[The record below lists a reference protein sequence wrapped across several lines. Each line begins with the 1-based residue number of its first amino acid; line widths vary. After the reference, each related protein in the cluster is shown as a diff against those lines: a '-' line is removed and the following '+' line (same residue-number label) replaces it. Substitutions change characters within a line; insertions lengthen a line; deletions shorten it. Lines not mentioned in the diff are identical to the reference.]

1 VRPFLAI
8 ILTAT
13 AVFAESHPSWWT
25 LAEPDATALVGI
37 QWENLRQSPFAEA
50 IEAELSS
57 AGSLG
62 FPDLPLIVSAKQI
75 LISAPSV
82 LAIAIG
88 NFPVDVLRVQA
99 SAKGMKL
106 GSYRS
111 VNIWIS
117 PGKTTLSVAQIS
129 DQLILIG
136 LLKTLQ
142 DAVDRSQ
149 AETDRRYSPLLARAA
164 RLAPGKDLWVVA
176 TQLPDPLASL
186 FVPIDAESQGF
197 DGGISVRDGLE
208 LHASLDA
215 ASNKAA
221 AGIATKLRQSIPTL
235 PAIARTMEVTADA
248 HTVVLT
254 LQVTPGQ
261 LSAALHPPAVAIE
274 AAAPQPPPVTPLPT
288 IAVAAAAPPPPE
300 PVKPEPKPEGPQ
312 VIRIFGLDEGV
323 REIPL
328 KPKNQ

>member
-1 VRPFLAI
+1 MRLLLVI
-8 ILTAT
+8 ILA
-13 AVFAESHPSWWT
+13 ASSAFAESHPSWWT

-37 QWENLRQSPFAEA
+37 QWENLRQSVFADA
-50 IEAELSS
+50 VEAELSS
-57 AGSLG
+57 TGSLG

-82 LAIAIG
+82 LAIATG
-88 NFPVDVLRVQA
+88 NFPVEVLRAQA
-99 SAKGMKL
+99 SAKGMKAAYYH
-106 GSYRS
+106 GVS
-111 VNIWIS
+111 IWIS

-136 LLKTLQ
+136 LLKTLE
-142 DAVDRSQ
+142 DAVDRNQ

-186 FVPIDAESQGF
+186 FVPIEAECEGF

-215 ASNKAA
+215 ASDKAA
-221 AGIATKLRQSIPTL
+221 GEIATKLAQSIPAL
-235 PAIARTMEVTADA
+235 PAIARTMEVAVEA
-248 HTVVLT
+248 HTVMLT
-254 LQVTPGQ
+254 LQVTPDQ
-261 LSAALHPPAVAIE
+261 LRAAL
-274 AAAPQPPPVTPLPT
+274 QPPTVTLATPPIEPAIPQLPAIT
-288 IAVAAAAPPPPE
+288 VAALPQAPPVE

-323 REIPL
+323 REITL
-328 KPKNQ
+328 KPKTP